1 MSYLRKTNRSRTL
14 ARLAAMRRL
23 VDMLRAGEMSR
34 DAICEKMRISPAGCR
49 KYVNAMIDGRIAEIS
64 TNLPS
69 QGNAVMGQSVYR
81 LIGSE
86 AQIDQFF
93 RDELADKVKRTK
105 PRQIEAATGRH
116 FHILADDRPWQTKFS
131 RGTVA
136 RDPLALP
143 LEFFRPMEARA

>member
-34 DAICEKMRISPAGCR
+34 DAICEKMRISPSGCR

-64 TNLPS
+64 ISLPS
-69 QGNAVMGQSVYR
+69 KGNAISGQSVYR
-81 LIGSE
+81 LTGSE

-93 RDELADKVKRTK
+93 RDELA
-105 PRQIEAATGRH
+105 AGRH

-136 RDPLALP
+136 CDPLALP
-143 LEFFRPMEARA
+143 REFFRPMEARA